1 MRALVTGATGG
12 LGRNL
17 VTRLEREGHDYVT
30 VGRVRTPGPGESV
43 DDVHAEFVREL
54 LSKAE
59 GCDVIFHCAALSS
72 PWGRLADFEEANF
85 LLTTD
90 IVAVAVSCGVR
101 LVHVSTPSIYFDFKD
116 RHDIKEDDP
125 LPKNMVNSYAWSKLA
140 AENVVTWGAMG
151 GKGLKAVILRPRAI
165 FGPHDRVLMPRLIE
179 AAKRGPVPLINHG
192 KAVVDVTYV
201 DNVVEAMMLA
211 AQSKE
216 IDFGVFN
223 ITNDEHVT
231 ISSLIDRA
239 FKAIG
244 VPYSAKN
251 VPYPVA
257 YGAATLME
265 LAARVGLTKGEPRLT
280 RYSAGVLTYD
290 QTLDI
295 EKAKTVLGYKPIVSI
310 DEGIRRYGE
319 WYRSQSQ

>member
-1 MRALVTGATGG
+1 MKALVTGATGG

-17 VTRLEREGHDYVT
+17 VERLERDGHDYVT
-30 VGRVRTPGPGESV
+30 VGRVRAPTPGESS

-54 LSKAE
+54 LDKAE

-72 PWGRLADFEEANF
+72 PWGRLDEFKKANF
-85 LLTTD
+85 LLTID
-90 IVAVAVSCGVR
+90 VVAVAISCGIR

-116 RHDIKEDDP
+116 RHDIKEDDA
-125 LPKNMVNSYAWSKLA
+125 LPKNMVNFYAWSKLA
-140 AENVVTWGAMG
+140 AEDAVTWGAMK
-151 GKGLKAVILRPRAI
+151 KGLKAVILRPRAI
-165 FGPHDRVLMPRLIE
+165 FGPYDRVLMPRLIE
-179 AAKRGPVPLINHG
+179 AAKRGPVPLINNG
-192 KAVVDVTYV
+192 KAVIDVTYV

-211 AQSKE
+211 AQAKE

-231 ISSLIDRA
+231 VASLIDRA

-244 VPYSAKN
+244 IPYRAKN
-251 VPYPVA
+251 VPYSLA
-257 YGAATLME
+257 YSAAAIME
-265 LAARVGLTKGEPRLT
+265 LAAKTGLTKGEPQLT
-280 RYSAGVLTYD
+280 RYSAGVLAYD